1 LLHYQIEHIAPLSE
15 NKLVATHT
23 DAGISLIF
31 YFQGTECGFSFAQS
45 PVSYKLTFE
54 YSIAGLKER
63 DFDVSQMLSFT
74 EQTETNI
81 CCNTQM
87 LLHEV
92 INTRYEGK
100 FKKVFIESKSLELLL
115 CILHTLSEFKSPC
128 DNCKF
133 LNQPL
138 EKEKIMQAREIIL
151 QNINQPPT
159 IPELARQIGI
169 NQCYLKKGFKE
180 MFKSTI
186 YEFVIGQRM
195 QKAKMLLSMNQ
206 QTVSQIA
213 EEIGYSNTS
222 NFSNAFKK
230 YTGLYPSELSRN

>member
-1 LLHYQIEHIAPLSE
+1 MLQYQIENSTPVTD
-15 NKLVATHT
+15 NKLLVRQS
-23 DAGISLIF
+23 DAFLNLTF
-31 YFQGTECGFSFAQS
+31 HFQGSECGFSFSQS
-45 PVSYKLTFE
+45 PVSYKLDFQ
-54 YSIAGLKER
+54 YSKQALKER
-63 DFDVSQMLSFT
+63 GFDISQMFSFT

-92 INTRYEGK
+92 ITTRYEGK
-100 FKKVFIESKSLELLL
+100 FKEVFIESKSLELLL
-115 CILHTLSEFKSPC
+115 CIMHSFAEFKSPC

-138 EKEKIMQAREIIL
+138 EKEKILQAREIIL
-151 QNINQPPT
+151 QSIHQPPT

-186 YEFVIGQRM
+186 YEFVIEQRM
-195 QKAKMLLSMNQ
+195 QKAKLLLSRNQ
-206 QTVSQIA
+206 QSVSQIA